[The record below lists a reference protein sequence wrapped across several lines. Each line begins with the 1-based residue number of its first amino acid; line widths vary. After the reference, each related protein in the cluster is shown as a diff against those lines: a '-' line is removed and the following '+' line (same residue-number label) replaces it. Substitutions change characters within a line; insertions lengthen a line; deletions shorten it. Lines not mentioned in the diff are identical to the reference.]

1 MVKQSTDLRSPYSV
15 RRELPA
21 APSFTDSCELTTD
34 NDSSGFTLLE
44 LMIVLA
50 IIAILATLAVPAYT
64 ANVRRAKE
72 AVLRTDLDTMRK
84 SIDSY
89 TYDKQKAP
97 QTLDD
102 LVQAGYLKAI
112 PQDPFTHRTDTW
124 MTGAC
129 DNYTSIDET
138 QSGGI
143 CDVHSGAQEVSSE
156 TNSYATW

>member
-1 MVKQSTDLRSPYSV
+1 MVNK
-15 RRELPA
+15 
-21 APSFTDSCELTTD
+21 TD
-34 NDSSGFTLLE
+34 NRSSGFTLLE

-84 SIDSY
+84 AIDSY

-97 QTLDD
+97 QSLDD
-102 LVQAGYLKAI
+102 LVQSGYLKAI
-112 PQDPFTHRTDTW
+112 PKDPITQRTDTW
-124 MTGAC
+124 LPAQS
-129 DNYTSIDET
+129 DSYTAIDET

-143 CDVHSGAQEVSSE
+143 GDVHSGAQQVSSDG
-156 TNSYATW
+156 TSYATW

>member
-1 MVKQSTDLRSPYSV
+1 
-15 RRELPA
+15 
-21 APSFTDSCELTTD
+21 
-34 NDSSGFTLLE
+34 
-44 LMIVLA
+44 MIVLA

-64 ANVRRAKE
+64 ANVRHAKE

-97 QTLDD
+97 QTLQD
-102 LVQAGYLKAI
+102 LVQSGYLKAL
-112 PQDPFTHRTDTW
+112 PPDPFTHRTDTW
-124 MTGAC
+124 ITGGC
-129 DNYTSIDET
+129 DSYTAIDET

-156 TNSYATW
+156 NTSYATW